1 MEERQITIVDEKVT
15 NIYVKLFSL
24 LMLTNLV
31 KIIRNLLQSVK

>member
-24 LMLTNLV
+24 LMLKNLV
-31 KIIRNLLQSVK
+31 KNHT